1 MELQPDEE
9 DLVEDDGDAE
19 EQSEEAGR
27 ARLQDSGD
35 GKSVADLLPVETI
48 DRKESVEIWKSRN
61 ETDVI
66 GGRIDSKLG
75 FTSMGFNYATFQC
88 LIMMCSGLM
97 KTRRTVWIV

>member
-19 EQSEEAGR
+19 EQSEEGGR
-27 ARLQDSGD
+27 ARLQDSSD

-66 GGRIDSKLG
+66 GGRVDSKL
-75 FTSMGFNYATFQC
+75 
-88 LIMMCSGLM
+88 
-97 KTRRTVWIV
+97 

>member
-66 GGRIDSKLG
+66 GMRTVTVIY
-75 FTSMGFNYATFQC
+75 TSMGFIYTTFQF